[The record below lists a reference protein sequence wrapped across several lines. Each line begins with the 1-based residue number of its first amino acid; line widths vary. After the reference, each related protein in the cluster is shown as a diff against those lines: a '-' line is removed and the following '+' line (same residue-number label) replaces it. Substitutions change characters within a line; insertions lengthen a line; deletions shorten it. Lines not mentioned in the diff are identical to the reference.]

1 MNTRVLA
8 LACLCIGAAHTY
20 ASAPVSDETAEN
32 ATVDYSVIV
41 NGLPWAFDQLPQEKN
56 DREDS
61 KLISSRYHFV
71 SKEPL
76 GKTTGG
82 NTSIKVELSV
92 TDYGTPE
99 LAEENFLL
107 IREAADPDMG
117 LSYAWDYLLRQER
130 AIYHLHT
137 GCIVSE
143 ANFDIMLSNLTAAVS
158 REGEGEPQVLRC
170 RCGGGCQ

>member
-8 LACLCIGAAHTY
+8 LACLCIGAAPVY
-20 ASAPVSDETAEN
+20 ASEPVSGDTA
-32 ATVDYSVIV
+32 DKPKLDFSVIV
-41 NGLPWAFDQLPQEKN
+41 SGLPWEFERLPVTMN
-56 DREDS
+56 DAEGEVIRY
-61 KLISSRYHFV
+61 SRYQFV

-82 NTSIKVELSV
+82 STRIKVGLGITE
-92 TDYGTPE
+92 YGTPE
-99 LAEENFLL
+99 LAAENYLL
-107 IREAADPDMG
+107 IREKADPDMG
-117 LSYAWDYLLRQER
+117 LSYAWDYLQLEDK

-143 ANFDIMLSNLTAAVS
+143 HNFDIMLGNLRKIAS
-158 REGEGEPQVLRC
+158 PQGEGEVRALRC

>member
-1 MNTRVLA
+1 MNTRALA
-8 LACLCIGAAHTY
+8 LACLCIGAAHIY
-20 ASAPVSDETAEN
+20 ASEPVSGETAEDP
-32 ATVDYSVIV
+32 TLDYTVIV
-41 NGLPWAFDQLPQEKN
+41 SGLPWEFDQLPVTMNNGEEAAV
-56 DREDS
+56 R
-61 KLISSRYHFV
+61 SSRYEFV

-76 GKTTGG
+76 GKTQEGSTR
-82 NTSIKVELSV
+82 IKVELSV
-92 TDYGTPE
+92 TDYATPE

-107 IREAADPDMG
+107 IRERADPDMG

-143 ANFDIMLSNLTAAVS
+143 ANFDIMLGNLTAAVS
-158 REGEGEPQVLRC
+158 REGEGEPQALRC

>member
-1 MNTRVLA
+1 ML
-8 LACLCIGAAHTY
+8 
-20 ASAPVSDETAEN
+20 
-32 ATVDYSVIV
+32 DYSVIV
-41 NGLPWAFDQLPQEKN
+41 DGLPWVSDQLPVTMIDGEETAL
-56 DREDS
+56 R
-61 KLISSRYHFV
+61 SSRYEFV

-76 GKTTGG
+76 GKTQEGSTR
-82 NTSIKVELSV
+82 IKVELSV

-143 ANFDIMLSNLTAAVS
+143 ANFDIMVSNLTAAVS
-158 REGEGEPQVLRC
+158 REGEGDAHVLRC